1 MDPNELIQDLCVR
14 HGVPRA
20 FGERLRPLLVRAQRV
35 GPVARQRILDLVTRS
50 FEEEGK
56 RVRADQRNSA
66 GTAALSRE
74 DLRVVQTV
82 ADVLHGWVPPG
93 WLNSWGKHQTE

>member
-20 FGERLRPLLVRAQRV
+20 FGEKLRPLLVRAQRV

-56 RVRADQRNSA
+56 RARAEERNRA
-66 GTAALSRE
+66 GTAALSQE
-74 DLRVVQTV
+74 DLKVIQTV
-82 ADVLHGWVPPG
+82 ADVLHGWMPPG
-93 WLNSWGKHQTE
+93 WLTGWSKRQTE